1 MEILIVKLS
10 SIGDVVHTLPSLDA
24 LRGAYPESR
33 ITWLV
38 EENAH
43 DIIKGHPCLDE
54 IIVSRRKTWTKNL
67 FRTSTCLSTVVEI
80 LSFIK
85 KLRSREYDLVLDF
98 QGLFKSGVLTRLS
111 GGKRRVGYNK
121 TRELSYLFLNERVPP
136 YNPDHHAVERYLDLV
151 RYLDDKVNEPKFL
164 IPLHNKDMERV
175 RGFLCD
181 NKIDNDVKIIAVCPG
196 SRWET
201 KLWHQERFGS
211 LCDKIIDKFD
221 AMILFIGDRNDQS
234 MIDAITSKMRR
245 HALNTAGMF
254 NLKELAFLLGSVDLM
269 ITTDTGPMHIAS
281 AMETPVVAI
290 FGPTAPWR
298 TGPYGNGHTPIK
310 SKVACSPCFKKKCN
324 TKECMAEITVD
335 HVFTSVSEKLFKTH
349 P

>member
-1 MEILIVKLS
+1 MTDKYEAKIIKSWHINAGAWSRAIGNNEI
-10 SIGDVVHTLPSLDA
+10 
-24 LRGAYPESR
+24 ESR
-33 ITWLV
+33 TQSTNKAIIDTIGAENVNTVLDIGCGEGWLV
-38 EENAH
+38 RKLASQGIQATGVDAIESFIQLCNSRVKDTEKTH
-43 DIIKGHPCLDE
+43 FLYLTYEDIIEG
-54 IIVSRRKTWTKNL
+54 
-67 FRTSTCLSTVVEI
+67 
-80 LSFIK
+80 
-85 KLRSREYDLVLDF
+85 KL
-98 QGLFKSGVLTRLS
+98 
-111 GGKRRVGYNK
+111 
-121 TRELSYLFLNERVPP
+121 
-136 YNPDHHAVERYLDLV
+136 
-151 RYLDDKVNEPKFL
+151 
-164 IPLHNKDMERV
+164 
-175 RGFLCD
+175 
-181 NKIDNDVKIIAVCPG
+181 
-196 SRWET
+196 
-201 KLWHQERFGS
+201 
-211 LCDKIIDKFD
+211 IDKFD